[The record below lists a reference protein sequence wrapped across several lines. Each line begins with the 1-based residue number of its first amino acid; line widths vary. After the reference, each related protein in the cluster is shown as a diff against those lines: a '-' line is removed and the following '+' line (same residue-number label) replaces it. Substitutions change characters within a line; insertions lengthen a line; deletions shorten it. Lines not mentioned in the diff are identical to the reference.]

1 MDIYDHIQPT
11 TSDATSTLANSGV
24 NSAAGSQPNSSIDKA
39 AERLENSIE
48 TAFQKLSTSTAS
60 SKWAGATSG
69 WASGLWS
76 KVKQV
81 GETTLIEAGK
91 DIAAV
96 RSEIDDLLASTTT
109 AGPSDNTNNN
119 NDDSKKKDN
128 KEDSATDSAERS
140 LDGSQETLKPDQT
153 QPSKAGGN
161 MLGLLSSKAQNYIDS
176 LDRDLEVIENKA
188 GSYLLQFGTDLKSIL
203 KDTVNVA
210 GPTGASSS
218 SSGSST
224 TAGESEVIFNVPED
238 IRNQIYSTRQDAQL
252 HALHTSKEPFLLD
265 TITDP
270 GYDAF
275 KAKFNIDKQTE
286 TITADLKKYPK
297 LRTLMEDLTTA
308 HDGEKTVRYS
318 EFWTRYYFMREQIA
332 TQEERRKKVLV
343 GADVTQEEELGWDDD
358 DEDED
363 QPETTNKKD
372 NILSSR
378 PSSES
383 SYDLVSNTT
392 SATDLPAKA
401 KAASATTTTE
411 STSPAT
417 VTPEA
422 TSNTK
427 SKVANDAKK
436 VPAKSEDESDSDDDW
451 E

>member
-24 NSAAGSQPNSSIDKA
+24 NSATGAQPNSSIDKA
-39 AERLENSIE
+39 AERLESSIE
-48 TAFQKLSTSTAS
+48 NAFQKLSTSTAS

-91 DIAAV
+91 DLAAV

-119 NDDSKKKDN
+119 DSKKKDH
-128 KEDSATDSAERS
+128 KEDSAADSAERS
-140 LDGSQETLKPDQT
+140 LDGSQETLKPNQT
-153 QPSKAGGN
+153 QQPKAGGN

-224 TAGESEVIFNVPED
+224 AAGESEVIFNVPED

-297 LRTLMEDLTTA
+297 LRTLMEDLTTS

-363 QPETTNKKD
+363 QPEAANKKD
-372 NILSSR
+372 KILSSR

-401 KAASATTTTE
+401 ASAATAAD
-411 STSPAT
+411 STSSAT
-417 VTPEA
+417 DTPET
-422 TSNTK
+422 TSSTK